1 MPKPPKPKGYCY
13 ARLDDSSHVYR
24 QQGSSSLESSCYRML
39 QSPATT
45 FYATASWNGGPGTNL
60 SSEHSANEEWGPSEP
75 RQPALFSRPAVLGD
89 LTLAGGRLHH
99 VAPEAL
105 HVDASLAHRVVASPT
120 QPYRPRYQPRPF
132 SLLGRASGWL
142 HRAPH
147 LCSILV
153 RKVIKGTPV
162 STYPR
167 HIQTPPTAPRGWR
180 GLPLVPCGRWL
191 HPFDVRAEL
200 AALS

>member
-120 QPYRPRYQPRPF
+120 QPYRPRYHSLERPAEWAHLYGLQVLPRTGNVKWCLMPILRQRADARGIYRT
-132 SLLGRASGWL
+132 SDASAHLGMSAS
-142 HRAPH
+142 
-147 LCSILV
+147 IV
-153 RKVIKGTPV
+153 
-162 STYPR
+162 
-167 HIQTPPTAPRGWR
+167 HIDR
-180 GLPLVPCGRWL
+180 GLNHERLCP
-191 HPFDVRAEL
+191 
-200 AALS
+200 S